1 MLCVICLR
9 NTACNK
15 PVCSNCQELNL
26 PNCNKNVED
35 SIAKKLLEIPSE
47 RQIKIIKLTHKR
59 FQSLVKISLSK
70 EFNLTLVLKDY
81 LDMNSRDDDLEMAV
95 SKNHEHKDGR
105 EYYRQTYDQYRSP
118 AKE

>member
-26 PNCNKNVED
+26 PNCNKNVDD

-59 FQSLVKISLSK
+59 FQSLVKINLSR

-95 SKNHEHKDGR
+95 SNRNQR
-105 EYYRQTYDQYRSP
+105 EIYRMSYNQYATPKR
-118 AKE
+118 KEQI